1 MATENGGVMESESED
16 EVEGGED
23 EVIVEVKFDPN
34 DITSF
39 C

>member
-1 MATENGGVMESESED
+1 MAMENGEVMENED

-23 EVIVEVKFDPN
+23 EVIVEVTFDPN
-34 DITSF
+34 DITCF